1 MNLFKNLYD
10 YRELLSNSVKK
21 EIRGKYK
28 GAWLGVLWSYLNPLL
43 MLVVYSF
50 VFSIIMRVQI
60 ENYSMYL
67 FTALIPWNFFVT
79 SISQGSLS
87 VIANGS
93 ILKKVYFPREI
104 IPLSSVTANTVN
116 FMVSCL
122 IIFFFLAISGIGF
135 SIYIL
140 FLPFVIL
147 IQYILLNGI
156 VFFLSSM
163 TVYARDLEHI
173 ISVILMAGIYATPIF
188 YTLDMVPGK
197 FKPLIKLNPMTHV
210 INGYRDVM
218 FYKRMPNLKALGIIL
233 GVSILIF
240 TLGYIFFKNT
250 EKSFVEEL

>member
-1 MNLFKNLYD
+1 MSLFKNLYE
-10 YRELLSNSVKK
+10 YRELLSTSVKK

-28 GAWLGVLWSYLNPLL
+28 GAWLGILWSYLNPLL

-67 FTALIPWNFFVT
+67 FTALIPWNFFVI

-87 VIANGS
+87 VISNGS

-104 IPLSSVTANTVN
+104 VPIASVTANTVN
-116 FMVSCL
+116 FMISCL
-122 IIFFFLAISGIGF
+122 IIFFFLAVTGVGF

-140 FLPFVIL
+140 FLPLIIL
-147 IQYILLNGI
+147 IQYILLLGI
-156 VFFLSSM
+156 VFFVSSM

-188 YTLDMVPGK
+188 YTMEMVPDK
-197 FKPLIKLNPMTHV
+197 FKKFIALNPMTHI
-210 INGYRDVM
+210 INSYRDVM
-218 FYKRMPNLKALGIIL
+218 FYKRMPNMKLIGIMFVVSTIIL
-233 GVSILIF
+233 I
-240 TLGYIFFKNT
+240 LGYSYFKKT

>member
-240 TLGYIFFKNT
+240 TLGYIFFKKT

>member
-1 MNLFKNLYD
+1 MSLFKNLYE
-10 YRELLSNSVKK
+10 YRELLSTSVKK

-28 GAWLGVLWSYLNPLL
+28 GAWLGILWSYLNPLL

-87 VIANGS
+87 VISNGS

-104 IPLSSVTANTVN
+104 VPIASVTANTVN
-116 FMVSCL
+116 FMISCL
-122 IIFFFLAISGIGF
+122 IIFFFLAVTGVGF

-140 FLPFVIL
+140 FLPLIIL
-147 IQYILLNGI
+147 IQYILLLGI
-156 VFFLSSM
+156 VFFVSSM

-188 YTLDMVPGK
+188 YTMEMVPDK
-197 FKPLIKLNPMTHV
+197 FKKFIALNPMTHI
-210 INGYRDVM
+210 INSYRDVM
-218 FYKRMPNLKALGIIL
+218 FYKRMPNMKLIGIMFVVSTIIL
-233 GVSILIF
+233 M
-240 TLGYIFFKNT
+240 LGYLYFKKT

>member
-1 MNLFKNLYD
+1 MSLFKNLYE
-10 YRELLSNSVKK
+10 YRELLSTSVKK

-28 GAWLGVLWSYLNPLL
+28 GAWLGILWSYLNPLL

-87 VIANGS
+87 VISNGS

-104 IPLSSVTANTVN
+104 VPIASVTANTVN
-116 FMVSCL
+116 FMISCL
-122 IIFFFLAISGIGF
+122 IIFFFLAVTGVGF

-140 FLPFVIL
+140 FLPLIIL
-147 IQYILLNGI
+147 IQYILLLGI
-156 VFFLSSM
+156 VFFVSSM

-188 YTLDMVPGK
+188 YTMEMVPDK
-197 FKPLIKLNPMTHV
+197 FKKFIALNPMTHI
-210 INGYRDVM
+210 INSYRDVM
-218 FYKRMPNLKALGIIL
+218 FYKRMPNMKLIGIMFVVSTIIL
-233 GVSILIF
+233 I
-240 TLGYIFFKNT
+240 LGYSYFKKT

>member
-1 MNLFKNLYD
+1 MSLFKNLYE
-10 YRELLSNSVKK
+10 YRELLSTSVKK

-28 GAWLGVLWSYLNPLL
+28 GAWLGILWSYLNPLL

-87 VIANGS
+87 VISNGS

-104 IPLSSVTANTVN
+104 VPIASVTANTVN
-116 FMVSCL
+116 FMISCL
-122 IIFFFLAISGIGF
+122 IIFFFLAVTGVGF

-140 FLPFVIL
+140 FLPLIIL
-147 IQYILLNGI
+147 VQYILLLGI
-156 VFFLSSM
+156 VFFVSSM

-188 YTLDMVPGK
+188 YTMEMVPDK
-197 FKPLIKLNPMTHV
+197 FKKFIALNPMTHI
-210 INGYRDVM
+210 INSYRDVM
-218 FYKRMPNLKALGIIL
+218 FYKRMPNMKLIGIMFVVSTIIL
-233 GVSILIF
+233 M
-240 TLGYIFFKNT
+240 LGYLYFKKT